1 MTPDLH
7 QKLIPPPLFHLLLRP
22 LALQISFIHFQKAPP
37 KEKCNA
43 QIQYGGKKKRGCG
56 FYVVVPLFL
65 CSERNVGK
73 GRREGSL
80 AIEQRNNNTRTRTF
94 RQKKKTNHV
103 FHSGD
108 GELNGGRDRN
118 FTSLSLSPAL
128 ATRKLCA
135 SASTLWDRSI

>member
-1 MTPDLH
+1 MQRTDTVW
-7 QKLIPPPLFHLLLRP
+7 RG
-22 LALQISFIHFQKAPP
+22 
-37 KEKCNA
+37 EK
-43 QIQYGGKKKRGCG
+43 KTGCS
-56 FYVVVPLFL
+56 FYVVTPLFL

-118 FTSLSLSPAL
+118 FTSLSLPLSRSRRSQAL
-128 ATRKLCA
+128 RLGVDPVGPLHLNSHTVLTRAFVCDCTVSAPLFACVTSYRA
-135 SASTLWDRSI
+135 SRP